1 MTNVQKLVD
10 IANKQAYDM
19 CKGDATWLAKFGNN
33 PYTIL
38 NGEWYFDGKKLA
50 KDQQNIQTQSI
61 SFALAQQIL
70 EESVA

>member
-19 CKGDATWLAKFGNN
+19 CKGDATWLVVFGDN
-33 PYTIL
+33 PYTIV
-38 NGEWYFDGKKLA
+38 NGEWYFNGKKLD
-50 KDQQNIQTQSI
+50 KGQQTIHTQSV
-61 SFALAQQIL
+61 SFALARQIL